1 MTRCCAT
8 NLGIF
13 GGGVGVGSL
22 LSGRRYFK
30 DLLEATDLLGAKD
43 LLGAFRWDATFGGL
57 LLLLGIFVQ
66 VIYI

>member
-1 MTRCCAT
+1 MLISCAT

-30 DLLEATDLLGAKD
+30 DLLEATDLLGA
-43 LLGAFRWDATFGGL
+43 FRWDATFGGL